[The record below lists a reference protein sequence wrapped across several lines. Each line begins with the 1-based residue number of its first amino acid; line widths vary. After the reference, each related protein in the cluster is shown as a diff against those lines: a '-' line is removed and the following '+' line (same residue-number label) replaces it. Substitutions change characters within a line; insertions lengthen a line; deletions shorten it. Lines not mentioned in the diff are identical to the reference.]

1 MPGVINTILHLIDN
15 YNEVILIALII
26 KTPTV
31 FTKDAFEISILQA
44 MQLTPGIQV
53 EHAPSLS
60 IIVETSQ
67 VASPLEVQVDV
78 KVVRVPGNASY
89 E

>member
-1 MPGVINTILHLIDN
+1 MLGVSNTIFHLIDN
-15 YNEVILIALII
+15 YNKVILLSLII
-26 KTPTV
+26 KTPLV

-44 MQLTPGIQV
+44 MQLALGIQV
-53 EHAPSLS
+53 EHAPPLS

-67 VASPLEVQVDV
+67 VASPLEVHVHV